1 MIKLFR
7 DLFKGVNSSDGLES
21 AMCVIIL
28 CILIPIVMLIIG
40 VLYKILIFVL

>member
-21 AMCVIIL
+21 TMCMIIL
-28 CILIPIVMLIIG
+28 CILIPTMLVLAGLYKLIIF
-40 VLYKILIFVL
+40 II

>member
-21 AMCVIIL
+21 TMCMIIL
-28 CILIPIVMLIIG
+28 CILIPMTMLVLAGLYKLIIF
-40 VLYKILIFVL
+40 II